1 MRKQNFLPFFLVFFG
16 ISLAL
21 FLLGSSGIFTNIA
34 SILNRSFDP
43 GRSVVSVLT
52 LKSLQNNAIKNLTA
66 ENLKLKKELS
76 DEKNIIN
83 ENVALKSQFE
93 ASGENNQKLL
103 PAKVIGAPGFVP
115 GVTFP
120 EYLIIDKGEKDE
132 IKNGDTIIANNYLV
146 GKIVKAYPDISKVE
160 LITNKNSSFTA
171 KVLNEIDANGIIKGE
186 GGQDLILDNVLLT
199 STLRK
204 DDQVLT
210 KGDKNENN
218 HGYPPDLMIGKIHTI
233 EKEQSELFQRARI
246 MSPIDFKNLTTVFVL
261 QSRN

>member
-16 ISLAL
+16 FSLGL
-21 FLLGSSGIFTNIA
+21 FLLGSSGVITNIA
-34 SILNRSFDP
+34 SIFNRGMEP
-43 GRSVVSVLT
+43 GRSVVHALT

-93 ASGENNQKLL
+93 ASGEFSQNLL
-103 PAKVIGAPGFVP
+103 PAKVVGAPGFVP
-115 GVTFP
+115 GVSLP
-120 EYLIIDKGEKDE
+120 EYLIIDKGENSGIE
-132 IKNGDTIIANNYLV
+132 NGDTVIADNYLV
-146 GKIVKAYPDISKVE
+146 GKIVKVYPDLSKVE

-171 KVLNEIDANGIIKGE
+171 RVLNEEDANGIIKGE

-199 STLRK
+199 STLKK

-218 HGYPPDLMIGKIHTI
+218 HGYPPDLMIGKIHSI

-246 MSPIDFKNLTTVFVL
+246 ISPIDFKNLATVFIL
-261 QSRN
+261 K